1 MEHTIT
7 ATTEQLEAFVAT
19 ITEYFEFME
28 EERETDPKGLPPGIS
43 ESIPLLKALRSKC
56 LTALSSSR

>member
-1 MEHTIT
+1 VEHTIP

-28 EERETDPKGLPPGIS
+28 EERETDPDGLPPGI
-43 ESIPLLKALRSKC
+43 EQSIPLLKALRSKC